1 LEHSLSFLAAIAS
14 AQLLLF
20 YCALLFPSLQLI
32 LLLRLARRRDV
43 TPPLL
48 LLLLSSSSSCS
59 FPSSSSACN
68 INTRRIIFSND
79 AALSRRRR
87 RQRRRRPTSF
97 VDCVL
102 FSDFQTSVVANK
114 TATDVELLFI
124 QQQSRDIHIIAITHN
139 STDIFKSLA
148 MGSASVFWF
157 LLVFAVAAQT
167 VEGSIGCY
175 RCSTRNGSDVNCED
189 PFHPA
194 MSVYEKD
201 CNDSKVGHIGKF
213 PASFC
218 LKIVGT
224 VDYFSQEKLVIRT
237 CTLENMEN
245 QCGSFKYDGI
255 SMTGC
260 ILTCMTDGCN
270 SAGVFQLSYVTLGAV
285 LLFSRYIN
293 RHLT

>member
-1 LEHSLSFLAAIAS
+1 MEHSLSFLAAIAS

-167 VEGSIGCY
+167 GL
-175 RCSTRNGSDVNCED
+175 N
-189 PFHPA
+189 
-194 MSVYEKD
+194 
-201 CNDSKVGHIGKF
+201 
-213 PASFC
+213 
-218 LKIVGT
+218 
-224 VDYFSQEKLVIRT
+224 
-237 CTLENMEN
+237 
-245 QCGSFKYDGI
+245 
-255 SMTGC
+255 
-260 ILTCMTDGCN
+260 
-270 SAGVFQLSYVTLGAV
+270 
-285 LLFSRYIN
+285 
-293 RHLT
+293 